1 MQTMELVENIVNYV
15 PISTENETTEIV
27 IDMSEAKYK
36 FPDGTGEIWW
46 HRADGEVYLLESV
59 TEENGLLKAT
69 LTDVDLEPSGLAEVE
84 GWWLDGTRLKK
95 SPTYK
100 IGIHQSFTTAA
111 AIKAAKDRELD
122 LLAQVEELKQAYE
135 ETYDAINQARASAQ
149 AAQAAAEQAEDGAVA
164 AQEAAEAAAEQAGTY
179 KDDAAE
185 SASQAQTYATQALGH
200 ATVAQTERND
210 AQRAA
215 EEAAQSAEDLQAA
228 VDAAHASI
236 AAAQSYADLSLQH
249 AQTSGSYADQY
260 LEELQMARDARR
272 EAQVAAGLA
281 VDAKNAANGYMNT
294 ASGAATAAQTA
305 QRECEDIADRL
316 TEQIAVLDADIE
328 YVDDYRDEAAASA
341 QEAAG
346 YAQSIHDSADACT
359 AAAQECNDILTEMR
373 SMGAVSQEWIMDY
386 VAQALAGEPE
396 LKN

>member
-149 AAQAAAEQAEDGAVA
+149 AAQAAERKDLA
-164 AQEAAEAAAEQAGTY
+164 AMFMAISRGFRFSSRTRRSAAA
-179 KDDAAE
+179 AAP
-185 SASQAQTYATQALGH
+185 
-200 ATVAQTERND
+200 
-210 AQRAA
+210 
-215 EEAAQSAEDLQAA
+215 
-228 VDAAHASI
+228 
-236 AAAQSYADLSLQH
+236 
-249 AQTSGSYADQY
+249 GS
-260 LEELQMARDARR
+260 ARR
-272 EAQVAAGLA
+272 RWTG
-281 VDAKNAANGYMNT
+281 
-294 ASGAATAAQTA
+294 
-305 QRECEDIADRL
+305 
-316 TEQIAVLDADIE
+316 
-328 YVDDYRDEAAASA
+328 
-341 QEAAG
+341 
-346 YAQSIHDSADACT
+346 
-359 AAAQECNDILTEMR
+359 R
-373 SMGAVSQEWIMDY
+373 SRGWWPWPRAR
-386 VAQALAGEPE
+386 
-396 LKN
+396 